1 MIFIP
6 MHSDETHYHKKGFLL
21 SFVLKVRVFG
31 TLKYPIDNASKTT
44 LNDRLSGPYSNKHRP
59 RKNAPLKRK

>member
-1 MIFIP
+1 

-44 LNDRLSGPYSNKHRP
+44 KHDQLSRPYSNNHHP
-59 RKNAPLKRK
+59 RINATLYRT

>member
-1 MIFIP
+1 

-31 TLKYPIDNASKTT
+31 TRKYPIGNASKTT
-44 LNDRLSGPYSNKHRP
+44 INDQLSGPYSNKHRP
-59 RKNAPLKRK
+59 RINAAHLK